1 LPLSRAAVTIAQ
13 DPAID
18 DMAADVVAADVVA
31 AELSALGRRDS
42 MIGTGRT
49 PGARRRLT
57 RVGALL
63 GAATLATAGG
73 AVPASAASGGHGHS
87 GAHTATPIRHVV
99 VIYDENVSFDH
110 YFATYPKAANTDG
123 TTFTAAR
130 HTPKA
135 DNLLNSGLLTKNP
148 NLYAPKRL
156 ASSQAMTCDQNHS
169 YDPEQYAA
177 DGGKADKYVENT
189 EVNKCTGLFGEPG
202 LVMDY
207 YDGNTVTGL
216 WNYAQ
221 QYALNDR
228 SFSSVYGPSTPGALN
243 LISGQTHGVIS
254 VDPASGTENP
264 KQTTTPDPY
273 TVLSPDAKGVG
284 TVINDPDPAYD
295 DCSDKDHTSTNAL
308 AAMQGKNIGDKL
320 NAKGVSWG
328 WFQGGFRPSTA
339 WDGKSGDYAKCAG
352 TTHTNVGGAAVEDY
366 SPHHSPFEYYKSTS
380 NPHHLAPKSVAEIGH
395 NGRANHNYDLT
406 DFDAA
411 LKADNLPAVSF
422 LKAAEYQDGHAGY
435 SDPTDEQDFLVKEIN
450 ALQQS
455 PEWKSTAVVVAYDD
469 SDGWYDHVTSK
480 VLNGSKDSALGSN
493 GKALDSAAC
502 QSGPAA
508 KGGYTD
514 RCGPGTRQPLLVI
527 SPYSKVNQVDHTATE
542 QASITKFIEDNW
554 HTGRIGDASF
564 DQPSGTLTH
573 MFDFKH
579 PNNKQVLLNSDGS
592 VKSVKRIP
600 HYTQTSTSTSAQ
612 AAYPPYVQ
620 DLKAQNVADAS
631 TASPTLPMAVG
642 AGLLTAGAA
651 TTVLAVYRRRTRAAG
666 TTAGR

>member
-1 LPLSRAAVTIAQ
+1 MS
-13 DPAID
+13 
-18 DMAADVVAADVVA
+18 
-31 AELSALGRRDS
+31 
-42 MIGTGRT
+42 GT
-49 PGARRRLT
+49 ART
-57 RVGALL
+57 RVARIGALL
-63 GAATLATAGG
+63 GAAALATAGG
-73 AVPASAASGGHGHS
+73 FAPASAASAHGGHGHS
-87 GAHTATPIRHVV
+87 GTRTATPIKHVV

-123 TTFTAAR
+123 TAFKAAG

-135 DNLLNSGLLTKNP
+135 DNLLNAGLLKQNP
-148 NLYAPKRL
+148 NLYLPKRL
-156 ASSQAMTCDQNHS
+156 SSSQAMTCDQNHS
-169 YDPEQYAA
+169 YGPEQYAA

-221 QYALNDR
+221 HYTLNDR

-243 LISGQTHGVIS
+243 LISGQTYGVIS
-254 VDPASGTENP
+254 ADPASGTENP
-264 KQTTTPDPY
+264 KQTSTPDSY
-273 TVLSPDAKGVG
+273 TVISPNSKGVG
-284 TVINDPDPAYD
+284 TVTNDPDPAYD

-308 AAMQGKNIGDKL
+308 AVMQGRNIGDLL

-339 WDGKSGDYAKCAG
+339 WDGTSGHYAKCGG

-366 SPHHSPFEYYKSTS
+366 SPHHSPFQYYKSTS
-380 NPHHLAPKSVAEIGH
+380 NPHHLAPKSVAEIGQ

-411 LKADNLPAVSF
+411 LKAGNLPAVSF

-435 SDPTDEQDFLVKEIN
+435 SDPVDEQHFLVKEIN
-450 ALQQS
+450 ALQKS

-469 SDGWYDHVTSK
+469 SDGWYDHVTSR
-480 VLNGSKDSALGSN
+480 VLNGSTDSTVGSN
-493 GKALDSAAC
+493 GKALDSPAC
-502 QSGPAA
+502 QAGPAA
-508 KGGYTD
+508 KGGYAD

-527 SPYSKVNQVDHTATE
+527 SPYSKVNSVDHSATE
-542 QASITKFIEDNW
+542 QASITRFIEDNW

-564 DQPSGTLTH
+564 DQRAGSLTN
-573 MFDFKH
+573 MFDFRH
-579 PNNKQVLLNSDGS
+579 PNNQQVLLNSDGS

-600 HYTQTSTSTSAQ
+600 HYTRTATSAS
-612 AAYPPYVQ
+612 AEAPYAPYTQ
-620 DLKAQNVADAS
+620 DVAAQNVADAAS
-631 TASPTLPMAVG
+631 ASPALPIAVATG
-642 AGLLTAGAA
+642 IATAGAA
-651 TTVLAVYRRRTRAAG
+651 VGVFTLRRRRARTAG
-666 TTAGR
+666 THLSP